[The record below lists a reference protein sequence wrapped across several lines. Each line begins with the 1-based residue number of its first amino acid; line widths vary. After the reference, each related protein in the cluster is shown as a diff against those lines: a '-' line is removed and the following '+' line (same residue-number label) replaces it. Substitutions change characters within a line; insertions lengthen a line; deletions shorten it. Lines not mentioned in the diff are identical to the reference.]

1 MRTNKLHNV
10 AEYATITHNPNM
22 FVQQQIIKNNIK
34 KFTILSKDKTARNN
48 SNENEPLQ

>member
-1 MRTNKLHNV
+1 MLQNMLPLH
-10 AEYATITHNPNM
+10 ITQIYV
-22 FVQQQIIKNNIK
+22 VQQQIIKNNIK